1 MPSLTNSVF
10 DEKIP
15 NQSLKSAMRGHIMQ
29 FCAMKKHENEL
40 NRAQDLLLGMLLS
53 IFHNN
58 FEFWLYDTAS
68 PNCAAENIPRIFGIL
83 IIGAFS
89 PSISEVS

>member
-1 MPSLTNSVF
+1 
-10 DEKIP
+10 
-15 NQSLKSAMRGHIMQ
+15 MQ
-29 FCAMKKHENEL
+29 FYALKKHENEL
-40 NRAQDLLLGMLLS
+40 NRAQDLFLGMLLS

-58 FEFWLYDTAS
+58 FEFWLYDTAR
-68 PNCAAENIPRIFGIL
+68 PNGAAENIPRIFGIL